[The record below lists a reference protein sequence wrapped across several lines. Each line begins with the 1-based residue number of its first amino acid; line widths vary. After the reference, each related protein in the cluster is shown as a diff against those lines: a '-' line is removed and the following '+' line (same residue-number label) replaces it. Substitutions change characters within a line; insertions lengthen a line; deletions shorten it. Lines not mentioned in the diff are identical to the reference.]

1 VADAGSKDERSAGGK
16 GLADAGG
23 RDQKGS
29 GGKDLAGPGG
39 KAATDPGRPGLTLEG
54 RLRRLEDIV
63 GQLEAEDLE
72 LEKALALFE
81 EGVAHV
87 REAETA
93 LSAAELR
100 VEELLGSGEDLR
112 TAPLGEGEG

>member
-1 VADAGSKDERSAGGK
+1 MDASGARFGTSNRTRCKVADAGSKDEMGVGGK
-16 GLADAGG
+16 KAGT
-23 RDQKGS
+23 
-29 GGKDLAGPGG
+29 GGQPGP
-39 KAATDPGRPGLTLEG
+39 TLEG
-54 RLRRLEDIV
+54 RLRRLEEIV

-72 LEKALALFE
+72 LEKALTLFE

-100 VEELLGSGEDLR
+100 VEELLGSGDDLR
-112 TAPLGEGEG
+112 AVPLKEGEG